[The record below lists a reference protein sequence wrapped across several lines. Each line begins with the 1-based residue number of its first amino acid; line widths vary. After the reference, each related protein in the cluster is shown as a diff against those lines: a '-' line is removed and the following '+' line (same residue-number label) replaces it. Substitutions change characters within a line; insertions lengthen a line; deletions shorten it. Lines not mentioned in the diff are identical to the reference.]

1 MEAVLEAIDS
11 MNLPIYKGTKQ
22 SMKRYIEGVMTE
34 ARNFSVLRASEFLN
48 FSYQR
53 LQYLV
58 SEARFKDEDV
68 EIERLQWAVSQS
80 EQPEREYNFVI
91 IDDTQSKKFILFAPT
106 LHQSVML
113 ATLGK

>member
-1 MEAVLEAIDS
+1 MEAIQEAIDS

-53 LQYLV
+53 LQYMV
-58 SEARFKDEDV
+58 SEA
-68 EIERLQWAVSQS
+68 
-80 EQPEREYNFVI
+80 
-91 IDDTQSKKFILFAPT
+91 
-106 LHQSVML
+106 
-113 ATLGK
+113 